1 MEALQFH
8 MMEQSTFDG
17 FLSLWLGAYVRYIT
31 AVLVDLAK

>member
-17 FLSLWLGAYVRYIT
+17 FLSLWRYIT